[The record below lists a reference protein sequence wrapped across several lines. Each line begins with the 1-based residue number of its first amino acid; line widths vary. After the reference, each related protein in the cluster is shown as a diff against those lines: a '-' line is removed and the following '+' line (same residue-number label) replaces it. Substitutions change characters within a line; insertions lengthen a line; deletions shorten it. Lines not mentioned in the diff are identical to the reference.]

1 MADQLNKTIDE
12 LLAAG
17 QEARKQPEVLRLMT
31 HPGVGAITAMAFVL
45 VLVLGSPD
53 RFGCGHQIGN
63 YPGLIPCED
72 SSADR
77 QRLGHITKPGRFTA
91 ALFTG
96 GSSPGCCPLGPR
108 LATSLRSLAMRRDRR
123 IAKAKVAMARKLA
136 VSLYWMWRKGF
147 DYQQTLQFGSH
158 AGEPRYVHGV
168 K

>member
-12 LLAAG
+12 FLAAG

-77 QRLGHITKPGRFTA
+77 QRLGHITKEV
-91 ALFTG
+91 L
-96 GSSPGCCPLGPR
+96 CCAFYWWRQPR
-108 LATSLRSLAMRRDRR
+108 L
-123 IAKAKVAMARKLA
+123 KPRKRPA
-136 VSLYWMWRKGF
+136 
-147 DYQQTLQFGSH
+147 
-158 AGEPRYVHGV
+158 
-168 K
+168 

>member
-77 QRLGHITKPGRFTA
+77 QRLGHITKPG
-91 ALFTG
+91 
-96 GSSPGCCPLGPR
+96 SSPLRFLLVEAAQAAVRWDPDWRRRFVLWRCV
-108 LATSLRSLAMRRDRR
+108 ATVASLRLRLRWHANWPSASTGCGVRDSIINRLCSSVRTRGSLDTS
-123 IAKAKVAMARKLA
+123 MA
-136 VSLYWMWRKGF
+136 
-147 DYQQTLQFGSH
+147 
-158 AGEPRYVHGV
+158 
-168 K
+168 